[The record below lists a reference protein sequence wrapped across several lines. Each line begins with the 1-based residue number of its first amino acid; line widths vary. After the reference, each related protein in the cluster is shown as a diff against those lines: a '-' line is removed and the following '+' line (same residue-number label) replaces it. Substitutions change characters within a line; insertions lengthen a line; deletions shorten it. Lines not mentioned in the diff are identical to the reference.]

1 MPRIHISSAI
11 RDVEMWSNAPDA
23 IPPYVEPP
31 PLSERPDDIAEESV
45 PAVAVSPERDPVF
58 DSFPSREE
66 PSREEP
72 SPEVPEWNRGAWAA
86 ALGVGV
92 GALLAWLYRLG

>member
-1 MPRIHISSAI
+1 M
-11 RDVEMWSNAPDA
+11 
-23 IPPYVEPP
+23 
-31 PLSERPDDIAEESV
+31 AEESV

-66 PSREEP
+66 PSRQEPSREEPSREAP